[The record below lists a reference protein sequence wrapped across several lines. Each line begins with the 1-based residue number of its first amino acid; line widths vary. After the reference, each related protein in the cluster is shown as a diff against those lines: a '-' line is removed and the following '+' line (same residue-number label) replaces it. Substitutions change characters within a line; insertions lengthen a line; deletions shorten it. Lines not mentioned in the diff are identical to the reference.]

1 MVHSANGR
9 HRPLF
14 CFRNPRSLTSGQS
27 AYVYRRE
34 AGAETSFDAE
44 RRRFPTLYMTEKIR
58 DKAGL
63 VFLNCPHFKHLRE
76 STGNDLGGSTSKL
89 SDKYKD
95 EMEDLSSKGH
105 LRIKTL
111 NKKSEE
117 YEKDEKK
124 LKAKRK
130 NKKNDPSI
138 KSVREYLRK
147 VIRYHEKK
155 VLDMIPSIYPMLGP
169 ANSDSED
176 GDDETENGRKDEK
189 RARTK
194 RELKVTQY

>member
-1 MVHSANGR
+1 
-9 HRPLF
+9 
-14 CFRNPRSLTSGQS
+14 
-27 AYVYRRE
+27 
-34 AGAETSFDAE
+34 
-44 RRRFPTLYMTEKIR
+44 MTEKIR

-76 STGNDLGGSTSKL
+76 SSGNDLHGNGGGGGGL
-89 SDKYKD
+89 RDKFKD

-105 LRIKTL
+105 LRLKTL

-117 YEKDEKK
+117 YEKEEKK
-124 LKAKRK
+124 LKEKRK
-130 NKKNDPSI
+130 NKKGDPSI
-138 KSVREYLRK
+138 KSIREYLRK

-155 VLDMIPSIYPMLGP
+155 VVDMIPCIYPMLGP